1 MRCDSSIR
9 TAVIRTASPR
19 PQIVTAEFNCNSR
32 LARGTGAQPAQH
44 PERPAPTPVAE
55 LIRMM
60 IRRASAATM
69 PATPAESL
77 MFGPPP
83 ELPRGTPK
91 PMAAVAVPG
100 RKPPALVVPEAI
112 APTLPATPAAAAPAS
127 ATGPARFEASADV
140 SDPRM
145 AVPIT
150 EVVRSNHLFTRL
162 AKALR
167 LSDDEARFYLQRAL
181 ADAKTRPDSLTPE
194 ELWFMLPRIESDVLV
209 LFVNQDATIRRDQL
223 HELVRRSRYE
233 SINATRRALEAARTS
248 GLFGL
253 GYARP
258 A

>member
-9 TAVIRTASPR
+9 TAILRTASPR

-32 LARGTGAQPAQH
+32 LARGSGAQPAQH
-44 PERPAPTPVAE
+44 PDRPAPTPVAE
-55 LIRMM
+55 LIRLML
-60 IRRASAATM
+60 RRASAATM
-69 PATPAESL
+69 PATPAESF
-77 MFGPPP
+77 MFGPPRAQP
-83 ELPRGTPK
+83 ERPRGTPT
-91 PMAAVAVPG
+91 PTPAVASPARKQPAVIVPD
-100 RKPPALVVPEAI
+100 A
-112 APTLPATPAAAAPAS
+112 PATPAAS
-127 ATGPARFEASADV
+127 ARFEASADV

-167 LSDDEARFYLQRAL
+167 LTDDEARFYLQRAL

-223 HELVRRSRYE
+223 LELVRRSRYE

-253 GYARP
+253 GYYARP